1 MSDGALAG
9 LKVLEYGDFVSAPY
23 CGKLLADAGADVIK
37 VEKPGVGDKSREY
50 GPFPQDIPHPEK
62 SGLFLY
68 LNTNKRSVTLNLKT
82 AAGRKVF
89 KELVQWADVLIEN
102 TP

>member
-89 KELVQWADVLIEN
+89 
-102 TP
+102 